1 MTTLPAGTVSFLSMM
16 PPNER
21 RRDIMNQTFMIVSR
35 LLFYVFPEPVLAND
49 RRFGQK
55 VVGAKRKRFETH
67 LSKAFSGSPSI
78 CAVGNAFLSASFQG
92 PSRACLGKS
101 QPFRA
106 LQVS

>member
-1 MTTLPAGTVSFLSMM
+1 
-16 PPNER
+16 
-21 RRDIMNQTFMIVSR
+21 MNSIKTFMIASR
-35 LLFYVFPEPVLAND
+35 LLFYVCPEPVLAND